1 MWQRWWTQ
9 ATRRRRSWW
18 RWGAAMAV
26 GGAWSAWCV
35 QGDDPGKRFRLSVE
49 IPLRFARCAR
59 TATAIVY
66 GTSLRSRG
74 GRNNRRTGVDYQSSL
89 WSVKD
94 DERRRHII
102 SECNQR
108 GADRLLSLAFANGGI
123 YIKLGQHIG
132 QLVDPLTLSHS
143 FASGCSYSTT
153 SCQKSTFVQ
162 CRRMYWTSVR

>member
-1 MWQRWWTQ
+1 MGRTGVTIALSSQTTTMWQRGWSY
-9 ATRRRRSWW
+9 ATLRRRAWW
-18 RWGAAMAV
+18 RWGATMAT
-26 GGAWSAWCV
+26 GGAWSAWCL

-66 GTSLRSRG
+66 GTVGELG
-74 GRNNRRTGVDYQSSL
+74 RRTGEGMSVDYQSSL
-89 WSVKD
+89 WGVKD
-94 DERRRHII
+94 AERRRHVI

-132 QLVDPLTLSHS
+132 QLVPSLFLTLLHHC
-143 FASGCSYSTT
+143 APA
-153 SCQKSTFVQ
+153 VPPPA
-162 CRRMYWTSVR
+162 